1 MILSNFSH
9 FAGRVRRRLVR
20 ELRFKVGGFEHKFD
34 CLAYRV
40 VKRGTGAGGRI
51 RAWLEV
57 APWAGNAVPTVNLAQ
72 DADAEE
78 IVALVAASERA
89 MAHQVDLL
97 GSGMVNLGLD
107 IDWHRDFKSGHR
119 WESNR
124 RYGRSR
130 WNHQAPGTDVKVP
143 WELSRCMHFAAL
155 GLADWAIPNE
165 RYYREWKTQICHWIQ
180 SNPVGMGV
188 NWACAMDVGMRA
200 VNWLVSAQL
209 FRERMA
215 QDDDHE
221 FIRRF
226 DESLWHHG
234 LQIERNLEWSG
245 PPGQLAGNHFIAN
258 LVGLLGIGA
267 YFKGTK
273 KGEQWWHFAK
283 RWCENEMIR
292 QINPDGSNYETSTS
306 YHRMVMEMFLW
317 ADTVAA
323 VTNDPFSA
331 GYRDQLG
338 KMATFVAAY
347 SAPGGAAAQFGDND
361 SGRLL
366 WGGVDDGR
374 DHRYLTRGPC
384 GFGGGLNRILLRGRL
399 PLPEGPAPGS
409 IAFLDGGFYFVRRGA
424 AWVGL
429 RAGRVSHG
437 GAHAHCDQLSFVLN
451 LGGQD
456 IFVDRGTGVYTPD
469 PVTRNRYRSTA
480 SHNVCQINGWE
491 QNGFSHGRNS
501 VFSMPDHSQARVRRF
516 AEDGAC
522 SEWEAEHRGFE
533 RMRAGMNSVRKA
545 RVTENS
551 LEIQDRIEHLQVG
564 DQLEWRFHLAPG
576 LQAECDDGGMLLK
589 TQGFIIRLKW
599 DFPASAAIA
608 ETCHSPSY
616 GVETPA
622 AVLNLRVIVAA
633 EVGWWNFRIS
643 WTEQF

>member
-1 MILSNFSH
+1 MNFKKALN
-9 FAGRVRRRLVR
+9 FAYRCQRRLER
-20 ELRFKVGGFEHKFD
+20 ELR
-34 CLAYRV
+34 
-40 VKRGTGAGGRI
+40 KRGGGRDVALDALI
-51 RAWLEV
+51 YQTARRSASKDLVLHWAQL
-57 APWAGNAVPTVNLAQ
+57 APWGDESQRQGLVPSWATDDEARAVI
-72 DADAEE
+72 DAA
-78 IVALVAASERA
+78 ERA
-89 MAHQVDLL
+89 CAHEFDLL
-97 GSGMVNLGLD
+97 GSGPVHLGD
-107 IDWHRDFKSGHR
+107 KIDWHVDFKSGFR
-119 WESNR
+119 WDTSIHHAKI
-124 RYGRSR
+124 R
-130 WNHQAPGTDVKVP
+130 WDDLPEGVDIKVP
-143 WELSRCMHFAAL
+143 WELSRCMHFASL
-155 GLADWAIPNE
+155 GLADWITGDA
-165 RYYREWKTQICHWIQ
+165 RYYQEWKTQLRDWIDA
-180 SNPVGMGV
+180 NPVAFGV
-188 NWACAMDVGMRA
+188 NWACAMDVAMRA
-200 VNWLVSAQL
+200 VNWLNAVML
-209 FRERMA
+209 FQPRIA
-215 QDDDHE
+215 QDPDE
-221 FIRRF
+221 KFF
-226 DESLWHHG
+226 ATLGESLWHHG
-234 LQIERNLEWSG
+234 LHIKRNLEWAG
-245 PPGQLAGNHFIAN
+245 PGGSLPGNHFLAD
-258 LVGLLGIGA
+258 LTGLLAIGGFFNHTRRGRA
-267 YFKGTK
+267 
-273 KGEQWWHFAK
+273 WWNFASK
-283 RWCENEMIR
+283 QLEHEISR
-292 QINPDGSNYETSTS
+292 QVHPDGCNYETSTS

-317 ADTVAA
+317 ADTLAA

-338 KMATFVAAY
+338 KMAAFVAAY